1 MLLEWEANARS
12 FNSKIIQN
20 SFVME
25 MLLGNLNICFLAS
38 QTRCGKQIP
47 EVLITL
53 PIYLSKMLEDN
64 NKYISFCGFSYFNAE
79 VHT

>member
-1 MLLEWEANARS
+1 MPEVL
-12 FNSKIIQN
+12 IQN

-64 NKYISFCGFSYFNAE
+64 NKYISFCRGFSYFNAE